1 MRSWYSSV
9 YMEGDTSEWCVT
21 ANKKA
26 KISSITIGGHDSW
39 TLYGPFPVKAILPK
53 PSFLY
58 WNPIITVRERSNAIG
73 EHVLLNYI
81 DKLDFYVNCQPEHR
95 VYEFENLE
103 ELRLFDQN
111 TGNHS
116 DNEAMRLVSQVFHV
130 KESAIRNI
138 RCLKAGMTNK
148 SFLFEVNNEHYI
160 CRIPGPGTELLINR
174 KEEEASCHAV
184 EPLDITEHII
194 YFDGDNRP
202 RAKYYEGSRNADAKT
217 GMTSHPACPFCA
229 SASVGING
237 GTSF

>member
-1 MRSWYSSV
+1 MLRP
-9 YMEGDTSEWCVT
+9 T
-21 ANKKA
+21 KKG

-39 TLYGPFPVKAILPK
+39 TLYGPAFLSKDFTETFFPLLESDYHHPGTEQC
-53 PSFLY
+53 Y
-58 WNPIITVRERSNAIG
+58 W

-81 DKLDFYVNCQPEHR
+81 DKLDFYVNCQPKHQ

-103 ELRLFDQN
+103 ELRLFDPKYR
-111 TGNHS
+111 NHS

-174 KEEEASCHAV
+174 KEEEASYHAV
-184 EPLDITEHII
+184 EPLDITEH
-194 YFDGDNRP
+194 NHLLRW
-202 RAKYYEGSRNADAKT
+202 
-217 GMTSHPACPFCA
+217 
-229 SASVGING
+229 
-237 GTSF
+237 